1 MNLKA
6 ISQWL
11 NKDVKPSTTENTY
24 IPLNTLKIAKTI
36 YPDGGKKMSLNGEH
50 EWYGLQVGNMLAKTN
65 TNNNKQLI

>member
-11 NKDVKPSTTENTY
+11 NKDVKPSTAENTF

-36 YPDGGKKMSLNGEH
+36 YPDGIKRMSLNGVD
-50 EWYGLQVGNMLAKTN
+50 EWYGLQVGNMLAKKGIN
-65 TNNNKQLI
+65 DNK

>member
-11 NKDVKPSTTENTY
+11 NKDVKPSTLENTY

-36 YPDGGKKMSLNGEH
+36 YPDGKKRMSLNGVDEF
-50 EWYGLQVGNMLAKTN
+50 YGLQEGDIL
-65 TNNNKQLI
+65 NKKK

>member
-11 NKDVKPSTTENTY
+11 SKDVKPSTAENTF

-36 YPDGGKKMSLNGEH
+36 YPDGKKRMSLNGVD
-50 EWYGLQVGNMLAKTN
+50 EWYGMQEGNNL
-65 TNNNKQLI
+65 LISKKNVK

>member
-11 NKDVKPSTTENTY
+11 NKDVKPSTAENTF

-36 YPDGGKKMSLNGEH
+36 YPDGKKRMSLNGEH
-50 EWYGLQVGNMLAKTN
+50 EWYGLQVGNMLAKTSK
-65 TNNNKQLI
+65 NNNK

>member
-11 NKDVKPSTTENTY
+11 NKDVKPSTLENTY

-36 YPDGGKKMSLNGEH
+36 YPDGKKRMSLNGKD
-50 EWYGLQVGNMLAKTN
+50 EWYGLQVGNMLAKKGIN
-65 TNNNKQLI
+65 DNK